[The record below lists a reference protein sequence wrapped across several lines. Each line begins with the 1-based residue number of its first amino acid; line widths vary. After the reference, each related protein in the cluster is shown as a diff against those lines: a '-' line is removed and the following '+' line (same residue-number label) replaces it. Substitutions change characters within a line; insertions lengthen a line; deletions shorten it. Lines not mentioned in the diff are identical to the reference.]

1 MSYDYHGKVVI
12 ITGGGRGL
20 GADIAR
26 AFAKTGASIVIT
38 GRTEGPLNETCEK
51 LKTEFGADVT
61 AMVADGSNEEKV
73 KEVVAWTGEHY
84 GHIDVLINNA
94 QAEIHGVALED
105 QTKETF
111 DLALHTGLYAT
122 FYYMKACFP
131 YLKESQGCIINMGSG
146 AGIVGLEGFASYAA
160 GKEAIRGLTRVAAT
174 EWSRYGINTNV
185 ICPAVLTPAYLEWG
199 KLHPEEFKVTLEA
212 AAMKNLP
219 VGETHVGGTCL
230 FLASEEA
237 KFITGRTFDVD
248 GGQYL
253 RP

>member
-20 GADIAR
+20 GADIVR
-26 AFAKTGASIVIT
+26 AFAKNGASLVIT
-38 GRTEGPLNETCEK
+38 GRNERPLNETCEK
-51 LKTEFGADVT
+51 LRNEFQADIT
-61 AMVADGSNEEKV
+61 PMVADGSDEEKV
-73 KEVVAWTGEHY
+73 KEVVAWTVEHY

-94 QAEIHGVALED
+94 QAEVHGVALED

-131 YLKESQGCIINMGSG
+131 YLKESKGSIINMGSG
-146 AGIVGLEGFASYAA
+146 AGIVGLNGFASYAA
-160 GKEAIRGLTRVAAT
+160 GKEAIRGLSRVAAT
-174 EWSRYGINTNV
+174 EWGQYGININV
-185 ICPAVLTPAYLEWG
+185 ICPAVLTPAYIEWG
-199 KLHPEEFKVTLEA
+199 KLHPEEYQASLGA
-212 AAMKNLP
+212 AAMRNLAD
-219 VGETHVGGTCL
+219 GETHVGGTCL
-230 FLASEEA
+230 FLASPEG
-237 KFITGRTFDVD
+237 KYITGRTFDVD